1 MNTIVVHEKG
11 KFSRSKA
18 AVKSL
23 ALDKE
28 KMSSAPA
35 LKIPNFDKILEVES
49 GASYVRFDVV
59 LSKGSI

>member
-1 MNTIVVHEKG
+1 M
-11 KFSRSKA
+11 
-18 AVKSL
+18 KSF

-28 KMSSAPA
+28 KMSSAPV

-49 GASYVRFDVV
+49 GASYVRLDVV